1 MGFAADFFR
10 YGEGALEEDFEV
22 SGDGADF
29 AGDGVGLFNLTEDLR
44 LAYDHA
50 VEGAGDAEEV
60 ADGFALAKF
69 VEVGLD
75 VVGRD
80 GEVFVKKTEEVGF
93 GLGLEAGGFG
103 GVVLESEEFDAVAGG
118 EDEAFADAG
127 LVEEGAGGVGEAGG
141 GDGET
146 LADLDGG
153 GVVVDAEKD
162 ETPLGR
168 RRTGLEFG
176 WGLGLGLGWVHGAL
190 NLWTAENWLAAQ
202 TARTRKKTK
211 LER

>member
-1 MGFAADFFR
+1 
-10 YGEGALEEDFEV
+10 
-22 SGDGADF
+22 
-29 AGDGVGLFNLTEDLR
+29 LR

-60 ADGFALAKF
+60 ADGFALAEF

-75 VVGRD
+75 VAGWD
-80 GEVFVKKTEEVGF
+80 GEVLVEEAEEVGF
-93 GLGLEAGGFG
+93 GLGLDVCGFA
-103 GVVLESEEFDAVAGG
+103 GVVLQGEEFDAVAGG

-141 GDGET
+141 GDGEA
-146 LADLDGG
+146 LANLDGG
-153 GVVVDAEKD
+153 GVVVNAEEDK
-162 ETPLGR
+162 TPLSR
-168 RRTGLEFG
+168 RGAGLELGLEFG
-176 WGLGLGLGWVHGAL
+176 WSLGSVHGVV

>member
-1 MGFAADFFR
+1 
-10 YGEGALEEDFEV
+10 L
-22 SGDGADF
+22 
-29 AGDGVGLFNLTEDLR
+29 GLAN
-44 LAYDHA
+44 DHA
-50 VEGAGDAEEV
+50 VERAGDAEEV
-60 ADGFALAKF
+60 ADGFALAEF
-69 VEVGLD
+69 VKVGLD
-75 VVGRD
+75 VAGWD
-80 GEVFVKKTEEVGF
+80 GEILVEEAEEVGF
-93 GLGLEAGGFG
+93 GLGLDAGGFA
-103 GVVLESEEFDAVAGG
+103 GVILQGEEFDAVAGG

-146 LADLDGG
+146 LADLDRR
-153 GVVVDAEKD
+153 GVVVDAEED

-176 WGLGLGLGWVHGAL
+176 WGRGLGLGWVHGAL